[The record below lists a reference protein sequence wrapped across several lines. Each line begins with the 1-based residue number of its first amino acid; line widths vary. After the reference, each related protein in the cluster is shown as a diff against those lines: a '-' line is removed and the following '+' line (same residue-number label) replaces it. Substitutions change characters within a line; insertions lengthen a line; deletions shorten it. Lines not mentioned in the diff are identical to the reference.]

1 MTKLEFMK
9 ELESLLLDVPLEER
23 EEALQYYR
31 DYFEDAGEDREEDI
45 IKELGD
51 PAKIAAIIKAEL
63 NSDGADR
70 EKRGYFTEKGY
81 QDSLYNEAKCEIVGA
96 GAKAQEDTAGAGQRS
111 RDGSGAKTGW
121 QTQNQYRG
129 QTNTNNTALVVLIAV
144 LSFPIWFPLL
154 GGIFGVLLG
163 IAGALFGLIVGL
175 GAAGIAM
182 IATGVALF
190 IGGLIELTVPF
201 IGLLCCGGGLIIFGL
216 GMLLTVACGALCRG
230 VVPAFIKGIV
240 SLCRLPFKNRRVMA

>member
-45 IKELGD
+45 MKELGG
-51 PAKIAAIIKAEL
+51 PARIAAIIKADL
-63 NSDGADR
+63 NSDSADR
-70 EKRGYFTEKGY
+70 ENRGYFTEKGY
-81 QDSLYNEAKCEIVGA
+81 HDNLYSEAKYEIIGA
-96 GAKAQEDTAGAGQRS
+96 GGKAQEDTTGNGQKS
-111 RDGSGAKTGW
+111 GNGDGTNSNQQSQGQYSQQTGS
-121 QTQNQYRG
+121 
-129 QTNTNNTALVVLIAV
+129 NNTTLVVLIAI

-154 GGIFGVLLG
+154 GGIFGVVIG

-182 IATGVALF
+182 IITGVALF
-190 IGGLIELTVPF
+190 ISGMIELTVPF

-216 GMLLTVACGALCRG
+216 GMLFTVACGAICKVL
-230 VVPAFIKGIV
+230 VPAFIKGIV
-240 SLCRLPFKNRRVMA
+240 NLCRLPFKNRRVMA